1 MQKILKT
8 TLKNA
13 KYHAKKAKSPPL
25 NTDVSVMPT
34 NMVTGVSSVNNT
46 AEHLESFS
54 PQVLVKH
61 QEQQWVH
68 KGVNK
73 ANVK

>member
-1 MQKILKT
+1 
-8 TLKNA
+8 
-13 KYHAKKAKSPPL
+13 
-25 NTDVSVMPT
+25 
-34 NMVTGVSSVNNT
+34 MVTGVSSVNNT

-54 PQVLVKH
+54 PEVLVKH